1 MEKIIFTMEDTKEN
15 VEFFIM
21 EQTRVSGVDYLLV
34 TDTEDEEE
42 DGTCYILKDL
52 SADTDT
58 EAVYEFVEDDKEL
71 EVVSD
76 VFEKLLDGVD
86 FEIGE

>member
-1 MEKIIFTMEDTKEN
+1 MEKIIFKMEDTNEK

-52 SADTDT
+52 SASEDA
-58 EAVYEFVEDDKEL
+58 EALYEIVDDDEELTYVSRIFEELLEDVTIER
-71 EVVSD
+71 
-76 VFEKLLDGVD
+76 
-86 FEIGE
+86 

>member
-1 MEKIIFTMEDTKEN
+1 M
-15 VEFFIM
+15 FFSVGI
-21 EQTRVSGVDYLLV
+21 RNG
-34 TDTEDEEE
+34 
-42 DGTCYILKDL
+42 ILDL

-71 EVVSD
+71 EAVSD

>member
-1 MEKIIFTMEDTKEN
+1 MEKIIFTMEDTKEK

-52 SADTDT
+52 SASEDA
-58 EAVYEFVEDDKEL
+58 EALYEIVDDDEELAYVSRIFEELLEDVTIER
-71 EVVSD
+71 
-76 VFEKLLDGVD
+76 
-86 FEIGE
+86 

>member
-21 EQTRVSGVDYLLV
+21 EQTKVSGVDYLLV
-34 TDTEDEEE
+34 PDTEDEEE

-52 SADTDT
+52 SASEDA
-58 EAVYEFVEDDKEL
+58 EALYEIVDDDEELAYVSRIFEELLEDVTIER
-71 EVVSD
+71 
-76 VFEKLLDGVD
+76 
-86 FEIGE
+86 

>member
-52 SADTDT
+52 SASEDA
-58 EAVYEFVEDDKEL
+58 EAL
-71 EVVSD
+71 
-76 VFEKLLDGVD
+76 
-86 FEIGE
+86 

>member
-52 SADTDT
+52 SASEDA
-58 EAVYEFVEDDKEL
+58 EALYEIVDDDEELAYVSRIFEELLEDVTIER
-71 EVVSD
+71 
-76 VFEKLLDGVD
+76 
-86 FEIGE
+86 